1 MFVPG
6 LIVWL
11 YLVQVWLF
19 SRWVSTS
26 ATPVAR
32 IVQVCLLQLH
42 GHAFQ
47 GTVIGCDEFHNKYV
61 EGKVQKCLG

>member
-1 MFVPG
+1 MAIF
-6 LIVWL
+6 
-11 YLVQVWLF
+11 Q
-19 SRWVSTS
+19 WVSTS
-26 ATPVAR
+26 VTSIAR

-47 GTVIGCDEFHNKYV
+47 GTVIGCVEFHDKYV